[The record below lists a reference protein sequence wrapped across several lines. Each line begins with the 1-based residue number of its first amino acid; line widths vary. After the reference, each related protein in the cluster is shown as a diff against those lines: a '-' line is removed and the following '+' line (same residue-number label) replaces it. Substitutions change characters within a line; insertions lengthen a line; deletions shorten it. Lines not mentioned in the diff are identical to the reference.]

1 MAEKVDFLNLM
12 TGVVDKNKNDFWF
25 DDKQFKFI
33 PHKLLVPPYN
43 VNLSLVYPG
52 DEPDDLPFVK
62 KNDDYTIDDSENLD
76 DSIESFDDLDANDD
90 DLNED
95 DDYLI
100 DSISNENDDRLSVRE
115 VTVRFAHGSIIDSI
129 MNSNMDNETKW
140 KTIRML
146 NTAEAHIVKPDNLSA
161 EASMRWDNW
170 AYNLEKLNS
179 HTNGYTVLKNF
190 EGHLYPSRNGLN
202 SYNNVELRIIDRP
215 DVEFLPFND

>member
-12 TGVVDKNKNDFWF
+12 TGAVDKNKNDFWF

-62 KNDDYTIDDSENLD
+62 KNDDYATDDSESLD
-76 DSIESFDDLDANDD
+76 DSIESFDDLD
-90 DLNED
+90 ED

-161 EASMRWDNW
+161 EESMRWDNW

-190 EGHLYPSRNGLN
+190 ESHLYPSRNGLN